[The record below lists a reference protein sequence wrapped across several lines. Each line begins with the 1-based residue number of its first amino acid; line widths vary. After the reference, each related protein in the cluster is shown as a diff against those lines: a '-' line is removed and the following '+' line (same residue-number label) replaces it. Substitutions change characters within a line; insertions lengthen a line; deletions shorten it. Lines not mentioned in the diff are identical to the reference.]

1 MKRKDLLWSLLY
13 PVYQTIGTIRH
24 EGAHALAAMAE
35 GAEVNEFVFWPTF
48 RNGVIQRWGYVSWT
62 GNTTWFVHAAPY
74 FSDLITFFAA
84 VLIILV
90 AKPRQRWLRINI
102 IIIGILSPL
111 WNSVQNYVGGFRRLN
126 DVGKL
131 LLSLDPVAVH
141 TFFILTVLLYAWGM
155 YYCYFRKRAFELN
168 TDATRHLV

>member
-1 MKRKDLLWSLLY
+1 MKKKDLLWGLLY

-35 GAEVNEFVFWPTF
+35 GAEIKEFVFWPTP
-48 RNGVIQRWGYVSWT
+48 GYWGYVSYS
-62 GNTTWFVHAAPY
+62 GSTTWFFDAAPY

-102 IIIGILSPL
+102 IIIGILSSL
-111 WNSVQNYVGGFRRLN
+111 WNSAQNYMGGLWSSG
-126 DVGKL
+126 DVGRL
-131 LLSLDPVAVH
+131 LQRLDPVAIH
-141 TFFILTVLLYAWGM
+141 TYFILTLLLYAWGM
-155 YYCYFRKRAFELN
+155 YYCYFRKKAFELS
-168 TDATRHLV
+168 TDIKQPPG